1 MRVKPAVPGAV
12 IRFPSDPRRRV
23 PDEGCEMPVSGVDAE
38 HFQRLLLTKE
48 LVQADDI
55 GSAPP
60 TGREPTTPL
69 TTR

>member
-23 PDEGCEMPVSGVDAE
+23 PDEGCEMPVSGMDLE

-48 LVQADDI
+48 IEVVRADAA
-55 GSAPP
+55 GP
-60 TGREPTTPL
+60 TGRESTTPL

>member
-1 MRVKPAVPGAV
+1 MRIKPAVPGAV

-23 PDEGCEMPVSGVDAE
+23 PDEGCEMPAAGVDLE
-38 HFQRLLLTKE
+38 HFQRLLLTRE
-48 LVQADDI
+48 LVAADDV
-55 GSAPP
+55 AAP